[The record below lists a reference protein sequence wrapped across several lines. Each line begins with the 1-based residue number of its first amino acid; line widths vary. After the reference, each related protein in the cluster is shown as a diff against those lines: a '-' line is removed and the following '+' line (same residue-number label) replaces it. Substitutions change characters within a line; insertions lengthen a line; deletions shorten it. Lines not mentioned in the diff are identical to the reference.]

1 MFGYTVNNSDYSFEM
16 YLQLII
22 QSDSQLVV
30 NSVNGKIEIPKDVMN
45 LVEIVKCLLAR
56 LMKVEW
62 NIITELST
70 EMLMVQLKN
79 GHLFCNFPIV
89 PYIL

>member
-70 EMLMVQLKN
+70 
-79 GHLFCNFPIV
+79 
-89 PYIL
+89 